1 MKCMKNITLA
11 AFALCA
17 TQTVACMAPADE
29 EVASDDAADAA
40 ELYWADGSSG
50 ACTGDFRGEFQRHDD
65 GMGAHIAFKDQCTGS
80 ELVLWI
86 ASPDAEQPLYGAVDV
101 VGFVETYDGELG
113 KVDGAIAVDEDA
125 PDFGSIYLSLGR
137 AGVDFAHI
145 QGTLQFLDPAGQPG
159 RVDGVIK
166 FY

>member
-17 TQTVACMAPADE
+17 TQTVACMAPTDE
-29 EVASDDAADAA
+29 DVASDEAADAA

-50 ACTGDFRGEFQRHDD
+50 ACASGFRGEFQRHDD

-86 ASPDAEQPLYGAVDV
+86 ASPNPEQPLYGAVDV
-101 VGFVETYDGELG
+101 VGFVESYDGELG
-113 KVDGAIAVDEDA
+113 QVDGSIEVNEDA
-125 PDFGSIYLSLGR
+125 PDFGSLYLALSRSG
-137 AGVDFAHI
+137 ADFGHI
-145 QGTLQFLDPAGQPG
+145 EGAVQFLDTAGQPG
-159 RVDGVIK
+159 RVEGTIK
-166 FY
+166 FH